1 VIQSHHG
8 APGSVPEVKGVDGPR
23 KVDRSETAL
32 AQQKAVQGP
41 ARVRIEPYNLP
52 FGVNPTGLSV
62 GSAGEINRG
71 ETAVAQQKA
80 VPLVIRIKVHPYNL
94 PGRVDPVS
102 LGVGRAGG
110 VDRGEAAIAQETGL
124 R

>member
-1 VIQSHHG
+1 MALAVGTVIQSHHG

-41 ARVRIEPYNLP
+41 ARVHIEPYNLP
-52 FGVNPTGLSV
+52 FGVDPTGLSV

-71 ETAVAQQKA
+71 ETAVAQ
-80 VPLVIRIKVHPYNL
+80 
-94 PGRVDPVS
+94 
-102 LGVGRAGG
+102 
-110 VDRGEAAIAQETGL
+110 
-124 R
+124 